1 MHADINHYPAS
12 TFWLKIGSSC
22 PSNHQHFTQFNISV
36 QVCLKFG
43 LLFDHH
49 GSAVCPMW
57 WCWRAYSDGHVRS
70 HNSGSQ
76 HWNSYFLTLV
86 DLTLILFTIYSDFT
100 QSFTLNDYH
109 VDAGI
114 GTEIFFFHIYLARVS
129 RLMSKS
135 FDILCIS
142 PASTKQKRQ
151 QDYKVRAFYC

>member
-1 MHADINHYPAS
+1 MKNSILRKHNLQLHADINNYPAS

-22 PSNHQHFTQFNISV
+22 LSKHQHFTQFNISV

-43 LLFDHH
+43 LLFDHL

-86 DLTLILFTIYSDFT
+86 DLHIVILRRALPSMTTKWMLGLVQGLVTGLPWSLIGQKFWTRLLGRI
-100 QSFTLNDYH
+100 QS
-109 VDAGI
+109 
-114 GTEIFFFHIYLARVS
+114 
-129 RLMSKS
+129 
-135 FDILCIS
+135 LCLKLQFIW
-142 PASTKQKRQ
+142 
-151 QDYKVRAFYC
+151 VH

>member
-43 LLFDHH
+43 LLFDHL

-57 WCWRAYSDGHVRS
+57 WCWRAYSDGHVWG

-76 HWNSYFLTLV
+76 HWNFFLTLV
-86 DLTLILFTIYSDFT
+86 DHINIVHHIVILLRRALPSMTTKWMLGLVQGLVTGLPWSLIGQKFWTRLLGRI
-100 QSFTLNDYH
+100 QSHCLKLQFIWVH
-109 VDAGI
+109 
-114 GTEIFFFHIYLARVS
+114 
-129 RLMSKS
+129 
-135 FDILCIS
+135 
-142 PASTKQKRQ
+142 
-151 QDYKVRAFYC
+151 